1 MLRPMRDPA
10 STDRRRPGRP
20 PASQSR
26 RRAAAAPGAA
36 VADGAADASDADADA
51 GSLSPQLAALVDAF
65 TGHLRHERRL
75 SPETVRAYVT
85 NVRQLL
91 GYVAASEGRAAAL
104 ADLDLVR
111 LRRYLASR
119 HGTDESVTVVRKL
132 AAVRSFF
139 SYLLREKLV
148 KENVA
153 RLLQPRQVKKRLPEF
168 LTPEQAT
175 ALLTPPAA
183 ADAKPEPA
191 SREAPRAP
199 ETEAERAE
207 ALRDQAILDLIYS
220 AGLRVSEA
228 TNLNLG
234 DVSLDGPGD
243 VDGPGD
249 ADADGPLLTVRV
261 LAGKGRKDRNVP
273 AGRHAA
279 AALAAYLRARE
290 ALRHERTGA
299 LDPEALFVSARGQR
313 LGVRCV
319 RRLLDARAQARGLGA
334 THPHALRH
342 SYATHLLGSGADLR
356 MIQELLGH
364 ANLST
369 TARYAHVD
377 LQHLVSEHEKHP
389 RARRP
394 GADEGARGGPARTP
408 TSSNKGDG

>member
-10 STDRRRPGRP
+10 STDRRRPGRT
-20 PASQSR
+20 PAPQAR
-26 RRAAAAPGAA
+26 RRAAA
-36 VADGAADASDADADA
+36 VADGAAVAGDADADADA
-51 GSLSPQLAALVDAF
+51 GALSPQLAALVDAF

-91 GYVAASEGRAAAL
+91 GYVALSEGRAAVL

-153 RLLQPRQVKKRLPEF
+153 RLLRPRQVKKRLPEF

-175 ALLTPPAA
+175 ALLTPPVAA
-183 ADAKPEPA
+183 E
-191 SREAPRAP
+191 SGRAP
-199 ETEAERAE
+199 ETETERAE

-234 DVSLDGPGD
+234 DVSVESPGD
-243 VDGPGD
+243 P
-249 ADADGPLLTVRV
+249 DGPLLTVRV

-279 AALAAYLRARE
+279 AALAAYLRARA

-319 RRLLDARAQARGLGA
+319 RRLLDARAQASGLGA

-389 RARRP
+389 RARAA
-394 GADEGARGGPARTP
+394 GGGGARAGLNTKKETVR
-408 TSSNKGDG
+408 